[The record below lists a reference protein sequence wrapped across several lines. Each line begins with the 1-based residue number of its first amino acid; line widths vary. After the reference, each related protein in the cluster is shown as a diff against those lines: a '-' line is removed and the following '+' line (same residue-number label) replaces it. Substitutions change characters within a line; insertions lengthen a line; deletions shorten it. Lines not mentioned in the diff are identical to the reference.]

1 LVGPD
6 VCFIF
11 APDGYDEPLALRL
24 THIPTEVAD
33 GVSFRA
39 HEGDTGVVMRKA
51 RHHDRHA
58 RASDRRLEL
67 VTGSKRR
74 ARSAKK
80 AAIVAEAF
88 APGANVS
95 KIRRHHGLNRGLL
108 FTWRRHVRRA
118 RPSPVADATSEEAR
132 DPVFVPVEI
141 EGPVGSP
148 AGPII
153 SDAPSPTPRVPV
165 PMIEIVMPA
174 GTVRVPTGV
183 DATTL
188 ATVLVTLRALA

>member
-1 LVGPD
+1 
-6 VCFIF
+6 
-11 APDGYDEPLALRL
+11 
-24 THIPTEVAD
+24 
-33 GVSFRA
+33 
-39 HEGDTGVVMRKA
+39 MRKA

-58 RASDRRLEL
+58 RASDRCLEV

-74 ARSAKK
+74 ARLAKEK

-95 KIRRHHGLNRGLL
+95 KIRRHHGLL
-108 FTWRRHVRRA
+108 FTWRRQVRRA
-118 RPSPVADATSEEAR
+118 RPSPVAEATSEEGR
-132 DPVFVPVEI
+132 EPVFVPVEI
-141 EGPVGSP
+141 EGTVGSP

-153 SDAPSPTPRVPV
+153 SDAPSPTPRVPA

-174 GTVRVPTGV
+174 GIVRVPTGV

-188 ATVLVTLRALA
+188 ATVMATLRALA